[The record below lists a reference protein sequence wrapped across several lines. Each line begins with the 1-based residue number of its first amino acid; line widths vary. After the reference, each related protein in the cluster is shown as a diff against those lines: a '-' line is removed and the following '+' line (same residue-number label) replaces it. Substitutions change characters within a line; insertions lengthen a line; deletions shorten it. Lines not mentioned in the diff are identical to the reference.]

1 MDYMEAKIIHSL
13 NIYEKFNEDSTY
25 LYLNQFMKNGNKELQ
40 KAFLEFLNFQPIGKK
55 VDEKFYET
63 YNFVKTNN
71 LLPSIKN
78 FVLQNRQDALWYSL
92 SETNTLLN
100 ELHNIPLSQ
109 DEFSPANS
117 IDKQLFT
124 KIHNVSNIT
133 ELENVIITMEEMLK
147 KKIYWTYYNT
157 QTTRIIEDIFSIHS
171 NVIPTLV
178 DIKGVDFFIDDLPI
192 DLKITRLP
200 KGFDENFDKDKLIKW
215 FYENQSE
222 QRFGAENR
230 LFLVLNNRSDHEN
243 TDWLK
248 ITHYDEIKNKIN
260 QYLDDFT
267 SEQMDDISFSFAG
280 RIYNVKS
287 DLIFINI

>member
-1 MDYMEAKIIHSL
+1 MEYVEAKTIHSQ
-13 NIYEKFNEDSTY
+13 NIYEQFNEDPTY
-25 LYLNQFMKNGNKELQ
+25 LFLNQFMKNGNKELQ
-40 KAFLEFLNFQPIGKK
+40 KAFLEFLKFQPTGKK

-63 YNFVKTNN
+63 YNFVKANN
-71 LLPSIKN
+71 LLQSIKD
-78 FVLQNRQDALWYSL
+78 FILQNRQKAIWYSTL
-92 SETNTLLN
+92 ETQTLLK

-133 ELENVIITMEEMLK
+133 ELKNVIVVMKEMLK

-157 QTTRIIEDIFSIHS
+157 QTTRIIEDIFSRHS

-200 KGFDENFDKDKLIKW
+200 KGFGEDFDKDELIKW

-230 LFLVLNNRSDHEN
+230 LFLVLNDRRNPEN

-248 ITHYDEIKNKIN
+248 ITHYNDIRNKIN

-267 SEQMDDISFSFAG
+267 SEQMDDISFSFA
-280 RIYNVKS
+280 RKMYNVKS
-287 DLIFINI
+287 DLMFINI

>member
-1 MDYMEAKIIHSL
+1 MEYTEAKIIHSQ

-25 LYLNQFMKNGNKELQ
+25 LYLNQFMKNGNRNLQ
-40 KAFLEFLNFQPIGKK
+40 KSFLEFLNFQPIGRRI
-55 VDEKFYET
+55 DEKFCET

-71 LLPSIKN
+71 LLQSIKD
-78 FVLQNRQDALWYSL
+78 FVIKNRKEALWYSS
-92 SETNTLLN
+92 SETNILLN
-100 ELHNIPLSQ
+100 KLHSIPLSQ

-124 KIHNVSNIT
+124 KIHNISSIS

-200 KGFDENFDKDKLIKW
+200 KGFDENFDKGELIKW

-230 LFLVLNNRSDHEN
+230 LFLVLNDRNNPEN

-248 ITHYDEIKNKIN
+248 ITHYNDIKDIIN
-260 QYLDDFT
+260 RYLDDFT
-267 SEQMDDISFSFAG
+267 SEQMEDISFSFAG
-280 RIYNVKS
+280 RMYNVKS

>member
-1 MDYMEAKIIHSL
+1 MDYMEAKIIHSQNL
-13 NIYEKFNEDSTY
+13 YEKFNEDSTY

-40 KAFLEFLNFQPIGKK
+40 KAFLNFLNFQPTGKK
-55 VDEKFYET
+55 IDEKFYET

-71 LLPSIKN
+71 LLQSIKN
-78 FVLQNRQDALWYSL
+78 FVIQNRQDALWYSP

-100 ELHNIPLSQ
+100 KLQNIPLSH

-124 KIHNVSNIT
+124 KIHNVSNIS

-200 KGFDENFDKDKLIKW
+200 KGFNEDFNKDELIKW
-215 FYENQSE
+215 FYENQSK

-230 LFLVLNNRSDHEN
+230 LFLVLNDRNNPEN

-248 ITHYDEIKNKIN
+248 ITHYNDIKNIIN

-267 SEQMDDISFSFAG
+267 SEQMDDISFSSEEKV
-280 RIYNVKS
+280 YNVKS